1 MAAAAA
7 RVEHFQKM
15 EMTEKTWST
24 WCCVAQFPVHKMGEY
39 ADNKY
44 CNGLLTDCHWGW
56 CPGDQGNRKYEQ
68 VKGNGGGGAVDM
80 VWIELRCHCKTG
92 VSHSSRGGVCCA
104 KNGKLQLK
112 SN

>member
-1 MAAAAA
+1 MAAAAAA

-44 CNGLLTDCHWGW
+44 CNGLLTDCH
-56 CPGDQGNRKYEQ
+56 
-68 VKGNGGGGAVDM
+68 GGGVLEIRG
-80 VWIELRCHCKTG
+80 TG
-92 VSHSSRGGVCCA
+92 NMSR
-104 KNGKLQLK
+104 
-112 SN
+112 